1 MQRGFFKFVFAAALA
16 AATGLGGVSC
26 NRARA
31 PKPVPGASADRKA
44 ADPMKQLEKDLCKS
58 ETAARLMQ
66 GGALTEYTA
75 RLNHAQYPAQAT
87 LEEYI
92 AEAKSISASSPAAP
106 QEKYDACEA
115 AIKPMACAAVYEQIA
130 NISQRMVEE
139 QKALFT
145 DVSEGYMKD
154 LDLPEAVTA
163 KQAADAGRAM
173 GISDCAAVSVNASR
187 SGGETLS
194 AAFYAGSIKGRLQ
207 IFYMRPDSGM

>member
-1 MQRGFFKFVFAAALA
+1 MLRGICRFVFAVAIVG
-16 AATGLGGVSC
+16 ATGLGGVSC
-26 NRARA
+26 NRTRA
-31 PKPVPGASADRKA
+31 PKPVPGAASDRA
-44 ADPMKQLEKDLCKS
+44 STDPMKQFERDLCKAES
-58 ETAARLMQ
+58 AARLMQ

-115 AIKPMACAAVYEQIA
+115 SIKSMACAAVYEQIA

-145 DVSEGYMKD
+145 DVSEDYMKD

-194 AAFYAGSIKGRLQ
+194 AYFYAGSIKNRLQ
-207 IFYMRPDSGM
+207 IFYMRPDNGM